1 MATRLDNTLAA
12 LKDGITSLAVDKA
25 VKNIEGW
32 EKALSEADK
41 PELETITKDLGKLKK
56 LLQGSELDG
65 GAIGKLL
72 TKLGKATT
80 KAAADA
86 PAASTKKLQS
96 LGEMLTSSAKSLA

>member
-25 VKNIEGW
+25 VKNIDGW
-32 EKALSEADK
+32 EKALGETDK

-56 LLQGSELDG
+56 MLQGGELDG
-65 GAIGKLL
+65 AAIGKLL

-86 PAASTKKLQS
+86 PAASTKKLKS
-96 LGEMLTSSAKSLA
+96 LGEMLASAAKNLA